1 MVGDNDRRAP
11 DSAATTSQVETDS
24 SSAEHNSP
32 ALPPTDISDPR
43 NRRNHQRVDVDIR
56 GIVESELGPDAS
68 EMLMSNLSIGGCFLR
83 CKTPESPG
91 NLVMVRFTLPGST
104 DNAAVVKAVGRVAWI
119 RPGQHGGMGIQFI
132 RVDDGDLTELHRYIA
147 GAVDNDAQTSDQ
159 DDENRDRRAA

>member
-1 MVGDNDRRAP
+1 
-11 DSAATTSQVETDS
+11 
-24 SSAEHNSP
+24 
-32 ALPPTDISDPR
+32 
-43 NRRNHQRVDVDIR
+43 
-56 GIVESELGPDAS
+56 
-68 EMLMSNLSIGGCFLR
+68 MSNFSIGGCFLR

-91 NLVMVRFTLPGST
+91 NLVMVRFTLPGSA

-132 RVDDGDLTELHRYIA
+132 RVDDGDQQKYRYIA